1 MEVNEKVKKMRQLNR
16 LTQEQMAEKLH
27 LTLSGYQKLES
38 GKWQFDEAKLECCAA
53 IFGITLS
60 ELLSVD
66 ENSSVYLVNSPN
78 HVKNGSVLCISNP
91 DKVNNTFYGAEALA
105 AENESLKNTI
115 AHQEKEI
122 LLLRELLETLKQSKQ
137 S

>member
-27 LTLSGYQKLES
+27 LTLNGYQKLES
-38 GKWQFDEAKLECCAA
+38 GKWQFDVTKLECCAA

-66 ENSSVYLVNSPN
+66 ENSSVYLVNSPS
-78 HVKNGSVLCISNP
+78 HAQNGSVLCISNR
-91 DKVNNTFYGAEALA
+91 DKINNTFYGAEALA

-122 LLLRELLETLKQSKQ
+122 SLLRELLETLKQSKQ

>member
-1 MEVNEKVKKMRQLNR
+1 MEFRANLRQP
-16 LTQEQMAEKLH
+16 H
-27 LTLSGYQKLES
+27 
-38 GKWQFDEAKLECCAA
+38 
-53 IFGITLS
+53 
-60 ELLSVD
+60 
-66 ENSSVYLVNSPN
+66 
-78 HVKNGSVLCISNP
+78 
-91 DKVNNTFYGAEALA
+91 TFYGAEALA

>member
-38 GKWQFDEAKLECCAA
+38 GNLQFVVAKLEGCAA
-53 IFGITLS
+53 IFGIRLS
-60 ELLSVD
+60 EFLSVD
-66 ENSSVYLVNSPN
+66 ENSSVYLVNYPN
-78 HVKNGSVLCISNP
+78 LVKNGSVLCISNP

>member
-38 GKWQFDEAKLECCAA
+38 GKWQFDVAKLECCAA

-66 ENSSVYLVNSPN
+66 ENSSIYLVNSPS
-78 HVKNGSVLCISNP
+78 HAQNGSVLCISNR
-91 DKVNNTFYGAEALA
+91 DKINNTFYGVEALA

-122 LLLRELLETLKQSKQ
+122 SLLRELLETLKQSKQ